1 MNMHDR
7 ERRARDAFG
16 YEPDDDRDP
25 IADWL
30 IDVIKLLL
38 VTASSAGIVLG
49 IMAIAEAFR

>member
-1 MNMHDR
+1 MNDPEHH
-7 ERRARDAFG
+7 ARQSFG
-16 YEPDDDRDP
+16 YEPDEDRDP

>member
-1 MNMHDR
+1 MNDH
-7 ERRARDAFG
+7 ERHARDAFG
-16 YEPDDDRDP
+16 YEPDDDSDL

-49 IMAIAEAFR
+49 IMAISEAFR